1 MVLFYQSAEAERFNV
16 TISSKGEMDWI
27 ETFLTRSKNAK
38 VSEQGSS
45 LVILLFVNFLVKAC
59 FLPVM
64 CCISSLEASW
74 ERLQKTSQ
82 GICALRRRGL
92 VTPSSTNEISR
103 PLAHHYAIFL
113 WKWTYSWY
121 LLHKT
126 LKGCQKSVSWAKTA
140 IFGKKSEQ
148 TVA

>member
-1 MVLFYQSAEAERFNV
+1 MVLYHQSAEAERYNV

-74 ERLQKTSQ
+74 ERLKKTVTESV
-82 GICALRRRGL
+82 RL
-92 VTPSSTNEISR
+92 VTTSSTNEISR

-140 IFGKKSEQ
+140 IFGKKSEP
-148 TVA
+148 TVT